1 MDIAA
6 ISTGLAMNDLRQ
18 QAGIAVLGKVLDTAR
33 QNSEALVQLTQSIA
47 QPHLGGNIDVRV

>member
-18 QAGIAVLGKVLDTAR
+18 QAGIAVLGKALDTAR
-33 QNSEALVQLTQSIA
+33 QDSQAIVQMAQSIA
-47 QPHLGGNIDVRV
+47 QPHLGGNLDVRV

>member
-18 QAGIAVLGKVLDTAR
+18 QVSIAVLGKVMDTAR
-33 QNSEALVQLTQSIA
+33 QNSEAVVQLTQSIA
-47 QPHLGGNIDVRV
+47 QPHLGGNIDIRV